1 MTLADVIR
9 DVRIFM
15 LRGFL
20 VLLFFPVASFAQ
32 FTYSIDQSIPVEI
45 NGHVTAMAWAGGLN
59 SPQVNTMDFD
69 GDGKQDLVVFDRAA
83 DKIMTYR
90 NTGSNKYEYTPDY
103 AILFPEEVSQWMLLR
118 DFNCDGKKDLFTSD
132 PFGITVFV
140 NTTKTGQRL
149 SWRPFNP
156 GFPLLTKGF
165 NGNINLKINDV
176 DIPAIDDVDNDGD
189 LDILAMRFV
198 GIGTI
203 EWHKNM
209 SMENAGK
216 CDSLQL
222 ERVTQIYGGVTEC
235 TCGVFAF
242 GSQPCPAGRV
252 EHVGGKSL
260 LTIDVDNDG
269 DRDLL
274 YSEETCTALYL
285 LRNNGTK
292 DNPVFT
298 NAVLFPNTSPAA
310 FQYFPTPYYEDIDFD
325 NLADLVVAPN
335 LYARPFGFPDN
346 SSNAVVR
353 NSVWLY
359 KNTGSVQSPNFAFTQ
374 NNFLQFDMID
384 VGDYSVPALFDT
396 DNDGDEDL
404 FVGYYSNENFRG
416 SIYYFENTGTATEP
430 SYRLINNDF
439 GGFSSYSLFNLKP
452 QVADMNDDGKND
464 LAFTA
469 TSLQDGQTSLYYIPN
484 SADAGFEPNFTA
496 AAQTAVK
503 IGPSENLRITDV
515 NRDGMPDVLIGKA
528 TGALQYWQ
536 NRVDNGM
543 FDQLTMVN
551 GSYLG
556 LGNST
561 SRQNPAVAVGDLDAD
576 GLDDLVMGDQ
586 RGTLSFYGDYRNFD
600 IALSQPE
607 SNILFNSLT
616 EEYGP
621 GNFAGRIWPDVG
633 NLFNSNKPAIM
644 LGNTLGGLFVLRNDG
659 SATLP
664 DDPVVGVGPNPLERG
679 NDLQIRSDRN
689 TKVQIFSVLGQK
701 MSEQVF
707 IPANQ
712 TFPLALKELAA
723 GMYVAKFTFPGKT
736 VSIKF
741 ILI

>member
-9 DVRIFM
+9 DVSIFM
-15 LRGFL
+15 LRGLF
-20 VLLFFPVASFAQ
+20 VLLLFPATSFAQ
-32 FTYSIDQSIPVEI
+32 FTYSIDQSIPVDI
-45 NGHVTAMAWAGGLN
+45 NGHLASMAWSGGLN
-59 SPQVNTMDFD
+59 SPQINTMDFD
-69 GDGKQDLVVFDRAA
+69 GDGKQDIVAFDRAA
-83 DKIMTYR
+83 DKIMPYR
-90 NTGSNKYEYTPDY
+90 NTGANKYEYVPDY
-103 AILFPEEVSQWMLLR
+103 EILFPEEVSQWMLLR

-140 NTTKTGQRL
+140 NITKPGQRL
-149 SWRPFNP
+149 AWRPFNP

-198 GIGTI
+198 GIGTV

-235 TCGVFAF
+235 VCGVFAF
-242 GSQPCPAGRV
+242 NSQPCPTGGRTQ
-252 EHVGGKSL
+252 HVGGKSL
-260 LTIDVDNDG
+260 LNIDIDNDG

-274 YSEETCTALYL
+274 YSEETCTTLYL

-292 DNPVFT
+292 DNPIFT
-298 NAVLFPNTSPAA
+298 NAIAFPTTSPAA
-310 FQYFPTPYYEDIDFD
+310 FQFFPTPYFEDVDFD

-335 LYARPFGFPDN
+335 LYARQFDN
-346 SSNAVVR
+346 ILVR

-359 KNTGSVQSPNFAFTQ
+359 KNTGTVPLPNFTFTQ
-374 NNFLQFDMID
+374 NNFLQSDMID
-384 VGDYSVPALFDT
+384 VGDYSTPALFDT
-396 DNDGDEDL
+396 DNDGDEDM
-404 FVGYYSNENFRG
+404 FVGFYGNENFRG

-430 SYRLINNDF
+430 SFKLMNNDF
-439 GGFSSYSLFNLKP
+439 GGLSFFMVYNLKP
-452 QVADMNDDGKND
+452 QAADMNGDGKTD

-469 TSLQDGQTSLYYIPN
+469 TSLQDGQTSLYYVPN
-484 SADAGFEPNFTA
+484 SADEGFEPNFNA
-496 AAQTAVK
+496 AAQTAVR
-503 IGPSENLRITDV
+503 IGQPENIRITDV
-515 NRDGMPDVLIGKA
+515 NRDGFPDLLIGKA

-536 NRVDNGM
+536 NRDNNGM
-543 FDQLTMVN
+543 FNQLTMAN

-561 SRQNPAVAVGDLDAD
+561 SRQNPTVAVGDLDAD

-586 RGTLSFYGDYRNFD
+586 RGNLSFYGDYRNFD
-600 IALSQPE
+600 ISISQPE
-607 SNILFNSLT
+607 SDILFNDIT
-616 EEYGP
+616 KEYGP
-621 GNFAGRIWPDVG
+621 GNFAGRVWPTVG
-633 NLFNSNKPAIM
+633 NLFNSNKPAII
-644 LGNTLGGLFVLRNDG
+644 LGNTLGGLFVLRNVA
-659 SATLP
+659 SVTLP
-664 DDPVVGVGPNPLERG
+664 EDPVVGVGPNPLVRG
-679 NDLQIRSDRN
+679 SDLQIRSDRN

-707 IPANQ
+707 VPANQ

-723 GMYVAKFTFPGKT
+723 GMYVARFTFPGKT